1 MTEPFIIWAL
11 LAGFAIGG
19 AVVWFA
25 IGRLPRR
32 SDDVGPAEREEE
44 AAWIRATLAGRGR
57 RVPDGL
63 VEEVL
68 DLHDDYLAGSS

>member
-1 MTEPFIIWAL
+1 MTEPYILWAL

-25 IGRLPRR
+25 IGRIPRR
-32 SDDVGPAEREEE
+32 SDDVGPAERVEE
-44 AAWIRATLAGRGR
+44 ATWIRSTLAGRGR
-57 RVPDGL
+57 RVPDDL

-68 DLHDDYLAGSS
+68 ELHDDYVGRT